1 MRRNIVIADSGGS
14 KTHWIMSN
22 NKTYVE
28 FFSSG
33 LHPKEI
39 TPQKIEEVKD
49 LFKGFS
55 LEDYTLYFYG
65 TGCLKEVNQEPVKR
79 LLSILNFKQTQIN
92 GDVLGS
98 CKAALRDEPGCV
110 LILGTGSVGLKYD
123 GSKIIKTYGGLGYP
137 KGDEGSGAQMGRS
150 LLKSF
155 QQKELPKNLNE
166 QLNEFCLKEGIN
178 CNENLDTIDRKQ
190 IATLTRFIHKHK
202 EHDHIQNLLAQ
213 AFEALY
219 NTTIAPMETNSISL
233 TGSVAFYFKEE
244 LQAFLF
250 SKQIVVNR
258 IVKYPAL
265 NLYSLHYNQR

>member
-1 MRRNIVIADSGGS
+1 MIADSGGS

-39 TPQKIEEVKD
+39 TPQKIEEVKT
-49 LFKGFS
+49 LLEGHS
-55 LEDYTLYFYG
+55 LENYTLYFYG
-65 TGCLKEVNQEPVKR
+65 TGCLKEENQTPVSS
-79 LLSILNFKQTQIN
+79 LLSSLNFKEVHIY

-98 CKAALRDEPGCV
+98 CKAALGNEAGCV

-123 GSKIIKTYGGLGYP
+123 GNEIIKTFGGLGYP
-137 KGDEGSGAQMGRS
+137 IGDEGSGAQMGRS
-150 LLKSF
+150 LLQSF
-155 QQKELPKNLNE
+155 QQKELHDDLMK
-166 QLNEFCLKEGIN
+166 QLNEFCLSEGIN
-178 CNENLDTIDRKQ
+178 CNESLDKIGRKQ
-190 IATLTRFIHKHK
+190 IATLTRFLHKHI
-202 EHDHIQNLLAQ
+202 EHDQVQNLLTQ
-213 AFEALY
+213 AFESLY

-244 LQAFLF
+244 LRAFLF

-265 NLYSLHYNQR
+265 NLYSLHFNQNEV